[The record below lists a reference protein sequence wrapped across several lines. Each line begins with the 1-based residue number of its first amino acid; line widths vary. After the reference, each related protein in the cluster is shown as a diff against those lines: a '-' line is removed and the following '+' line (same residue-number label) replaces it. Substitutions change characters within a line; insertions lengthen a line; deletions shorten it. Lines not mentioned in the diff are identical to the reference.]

1 MIHAIQTRNRT
12 KLSFGNKRAFYK
24 RIDTLPHGPKWDCEP
39 FEIIGDELD
48 EKNQR
53 RSEIIYLWKRNP
65 VECIKELIGNPA
77 FRDNLRYA
85 PEKVYEDNEGNNRV
99 FDEMWTGDWW
109 WNLQVRFCSSV
120 TMCQSRLT

>member
-1 MIHAIQTRNRT
+1 MYLPNSCHTIQTRNRT

-24 RIDTLPHGPKWDCEP
+24 CIDTLPHGPKWDCKP

-48 EKNQR
+48 EKNQQ

-77 FRDNLRYA
+77 FQNNLCYT
-85 PEKVYEDNEGNNRV
+85 PEKVYEEIEGKNRV
-99 FDEMWTGDWW
+99 FNEMWTGDWW
-109 WNLQVRFCSSV
+109 WNLQVRFCSLV
-120 TMCQSRLT
+120 